1 MHGVPMD
8 DGRRDDSG
16 MRLGSWKSLAP
27 LAAAAAAALFIGG
40 GVDLVH
46 NRQAAP
52 DEEREAKPAAAA
64 KADRNDPRF
73 VVGVTAEGTALL
85 VRDVRTGANVGL
97 PVAPPPG
104 RVFHRVAAAKDG
116 SYIVASYGD
125 RTVTFQRLHLN
136 DDGHPHDLKDIPK
149 ATVPGT
155 STAWS
160 DIAVSGD
167 HVAYVTYTGKRSRVT
182 VLSLSSGTSKTWT
195 TKSPGR
201 VDSLSWSGTGLSF
214 VWTPVGSAKSQLRM
228 LDTKGADG
236 NLKVSKAVMTLPKGS
251 SNAVVHGKTI
261 VAGTVAKSQLTVQ
274 SFTLAGKPVKVL
286 WRQKVAGP
294 LTDID
299 PAVPGGT
306 IMVTAGDLYVLGSPA
321 VPAKDLA
328 DATW

>member
-40 GVDLVH
+40 GVDLAH
-46 NRQAAP
+46 NRQEAA

-64 KADRNDPRF
+64 KADPTEPRF
-73 VVGVTAEGTALL
+73 VVGVTARGTALL

-97 PVAPPPG
+97 PVAPPRG

-167 HVAYVTYTGKRSRVT
+167 QVAYVTYSGKRGRVT
-182 VLSLSSGTSKTWT
+182 VLSLRSGTSKTWT

-201 VDSLSWSGTGLSF
+201 VDSLSWSGASLSF
-214 VWTPVGSAKSQLRM
+214 VWTPVGSAKSQLRT
-228 LDTKGADG
+228 LDTSGAGG
-236 NLKVSKAVMTLPKGS
+236 NLKASKAVMTLPKGS
-251 SNAVVHGKTI
+251 SNAVVHGKTVI
-261 VAGTVAKSQLTVQ
+261 TGTVAKSQLTVQ
-274 SFTLAGKPVKVL
+274 TFTLAGKPVKVL
-286 WRQKVAGP
+286 WKQQAAGP
-294 LTDID
+294 VTDID
-299 PAVPGGT
+299 TAVTGET
-306 IMVTAGDLYVLGSPA
+306 VMVTAGDLYAQGLPA
-321 VPAKDLA
+321 VPAEDLA

>member
-1 MHGVPMD
+1 
-8 DGRRDDSG
+8 
-16 MRLGSWKSLAP
+16 
-27 LAAAAAAALFIGG
+27 
-40 GVDLVH
+40 
-46 NRQAAP
+46 
-52 DEEREAKPAAAA
+52 
-64 KADRNDPRF
+64 
-73 VVGVTAEGTALL
+73 
-85 VRDVRTGANVGL
+85 
-97 PVAPPPG
+97 
-104 RVFHRVAAAKDG
+104 
-116 SYIVASYGD
+116 
-125 RTVTFQRLHLN
+125 
-136 DDGHPHDLKDIPK
+136 
-149 ATVPGT
+149 
-155 STAWS
+155 
-160 DIAVSGD
+160 
-167 HVAYVTYTGKRSRVT
+167 
-182 VLSLSSGTSKTWT
+182 
-195 TKSPGR
+195 
-201 VDSLSWSGTGLSF
+201 
-214 VWTPVGSAKSQLRM
+214 M